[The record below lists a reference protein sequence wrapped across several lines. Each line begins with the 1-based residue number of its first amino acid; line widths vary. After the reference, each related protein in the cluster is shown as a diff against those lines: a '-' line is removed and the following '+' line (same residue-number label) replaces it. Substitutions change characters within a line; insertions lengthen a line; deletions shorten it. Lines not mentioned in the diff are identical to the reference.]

1 MNSFRDQVYSL
12 QLSCEKLE
20 TYIEEIKEIKGSTI
34 SQQKEFLMN
43 IMLIEKEIENHNRET
58 EVLRKHYDEAKL
70 LIENPLI
77 ENTKIEVIIIDTIF
91 KAKQLSR
98 TIRSYLKEIE
108 VLCENKT
115 TFKNESTFKFQ
126 KFISKIKEQEKIIK
140 AYKELTKKQEEV
152 LQKLR
157 KNCEYKTIKRVS
169 KYKISY
175 FKGQA
180 NQELKHFQANEPII
194 SQINRQTN
202 KNQQNL
208 TVKLLAENIDL
219 RIQDLYKRSPPPSPQ
234 PLPGDF
240 WSVDFQL
247 PSSFDNSKEDSEI
260 CNYADHYE
268 SSFHRELMEDNERF
282 FRERDEEE
290 ANFYRLL
297 DLHEPAD
304 APGNRDDRDISNE
317 RCKTH
322 LSSQKHEETEDERLA
337 RVEEEEERFYM
348 ELHGFYRE
356 PDIDDESFYREPD
369 NYVDF
374 QPVNEPKSQY
384 SRDLTSEAF
393 NTKDGFESDIHLYLS
408 TDPGG

>member
-1 MNSFRDQVYSL
+1 MLDLHEPADAPGNRDDRDIFNERCKTH
-12 QLSCEKLE
+12 LS
-20 TYIEEIKEIKGSTI
+20 
-34 SQQKEFLMN
+34 SQKHE
-43 IMLIEKEIENHNRET
+43 ET
-58 EVLRKHYDEAKL
+58 E
-70 LIENPLI
+70 
-77 ENTKIEVIIIDTIF
+77 
-91 KAKQLSR
+91 
-98 TIRSYLKEIE
+98 
-108 VLCENKT
+108 
-115 TFKNESTFKFQ
+115 
-126 KFISKIKEQEKIIK
+126 
-140 AYKELTKKQEEV
+140 
-152 LQKLR
+152 
-157 KNCEYKTIKRVS
+157 
-169 KYKISY
+169 
-175 FKGQA
+175 
-180 NQELKHFQANEPII
+180 
-194 SQINRQTN
+194 
-202 KNQQNL
+202 
-208 TVKLLAENIDL
+208 
-219 RIQDLYKRSPPPSPQ
+219 
-234 PLPGDF
+234 
-240 WSVDFQL
+240 
-247 PSSFDNSKEDSEI
+247 
-260 CNYADHYE
+260 
-268 SSFHRELMEDNERF
+268 NERF